1 MFSGVPLYFLE
12 RRLHYSYVD
21 IKQQKGFWVCF
32 ISFISHL
39 TNTLKKYH
47 QRWSSGLKTAH
58 TAFLA
63 VQDSS
68 IGDIVTDWVN

>member
-39 TNTLKKYH
+39 TNTLKKGH
-47 QRWSSGLKTAH
+47 KRWSSALQTAP

-68 IGDIVTDWVN
+68 IA